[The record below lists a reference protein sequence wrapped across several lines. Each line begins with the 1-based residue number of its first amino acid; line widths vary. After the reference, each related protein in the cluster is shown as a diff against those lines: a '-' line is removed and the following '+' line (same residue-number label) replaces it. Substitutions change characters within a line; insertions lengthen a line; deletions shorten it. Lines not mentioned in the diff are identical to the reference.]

1 MTATKD
7 APPRIAIGAH
17 CSASGG
23 LWRTIERAAEI
34 EAEAVQFF
42 GASPRAWRPTNH
54 KPEAYERF
62 RALRAESGIGQAW
75 LHGSYLVSLAARSE
89 EQHEKSIASVVNALS
104 VAARAGADGV
114 VLHSGSHLGR
124 GFEAVLPE
132 VVSALARIFDE
143 APEGPLLA
151 LENAAGQ
158 QGPIGGRF
166 EELGAILG
174 AADSPRLRVCLDTCH
189 TFAAGYD
196 ITTPEGMADTIE
208 EFDREI
214 GLDLLAVI
222 HANDSK
228 QEAGQWAGSP
238 RKYRRRPHRLR
249 GLPHD
254 PRRARVRR
262 PRAAARGAGHRGRR
276 PRSGEHPAAEA
287 SARRGGGG
295 VIALR
300 GRQCSK
306 VG

>member
-1 MTATKD
+1 MTATED
-7 APPRIAIGAH
+7 ARPRIAIGAH

-62 RALRAESGIGQAW
+62 RTLRAESGIGQAW

-89 EQHEKSIASVVNALS
+89 EQHEKSVASVVNALS

-124 GFEAVLPE
+124 GFEGVLPE

-151 LENAAGQ
+151 LETAAGQ
-158 QGPIGGRF
+158 QGPIGGNF
-166 EELGAILG
+166 AELGAILDASG
-174 AADSPRLRVCLDTCH
+174 SPRLRVCLDTCH

-196 ITTPEGMADTIE
+196 IATPEGMAETLE
-208 EFDREI
+208 EFEREI
-214 GLDLLAVI
+214 GIDLLAVI

-228 QEAGQWAGSP
+228 QELGSGRDRHENIGDGHIGYEGFRTILAEPAFAGRALLLEVPGIEGDGPDLENIRRLKRLRDEVAAGS
-238 RKYRRRPHRLR
+238 
-249 GLPHD
+249 
-254 PRRARVRR
+254 
-262 PRAAARGAGHRGRR
+262 
-276 PRSGEHPAAEA
+276 
-287 SARRGGGG
+287 
-295 VIALR
+295 
-300 GRQCSK
+300 
-306 VG
+306 

>member
-1 MTATKD
+1 MTATED
-7 APPRIAIGAH
+7 ARPRIAIGAH

-42 GASPRAWRPTNH
+42 GSSPRAWRPTNH

-62 RALRAESGIGQAW
+62 RTLRAESGIGQAW

-89 EQHEKSIASVVNALS
+89 EQHEKSVASVVNALS
-104 VAARAGADGV
+104 VAARAGAEGV

-151 LENAAGQ
+151 LETAAGQ
-158 QGPIGGRF
+158 QGPIGGNF
-166 EELGAILG
+166 AELGAILDASG
-174 AADSPRLRVCLDTCH
+174 SPRLRVCLDTCH
-189 TFAAGYD
+189 AFAAGYD
-196 ITTPEGMADTIE
+196 IATPEGMADTLE
-208 EFDREI
+208 EFEREI

-228 QEAGQWAGSP
+228 QELGSGRDRHENIGDGHIGYEGFRTILAEPAFAGRALLLEVPGIEGDGPDLENVRRLKRLRDEVAAGS
-238 RKYRRRPHRLR
+238 
-249 GLPHD
+249 
-254 PRRARVRR
+254 
-262 PRAAARGAGHRGRR
+262 
-276 PRSGEHPAAEA
+276 
-287 SARRGGGG
+287 
-295 VIALR
+295 
-300 GRQCSK
+300 
-306 VG
+306 

>member
-1 MTATKD
+1 MTATED
-7 APPRIAIGAH
+7 ARPRIAIGAH

-62 RALRAESGIGQAW
+62 RTLRAESGIGQAW

-89 EQHEKSIASVVNALS
+89 EQHEKSVASVVNALS

-151 LENAAGQ
+151 LETAAGQ
-158 QGPIGGRF
+158 QGPIGGNF
-166 EELGAILG
+166 AELGAILDASG
-174 AADSPRLRVCLDTCH
+174 SPRLRVCLDTCH
-189 TFAAGYD
+189 AFAAGYD
-196 ITTPEGMADTIE
+196 IATPEGMADTLE
-208 EFDREI
+208 EFEREI

-228 QEAGQWAGSP
+228 QELGSGRDRHENIGDGHIGYEGFRTILAEPAFAGRALLLEVPGIEGDGPDLENVRRLKRLRDEVAAGS
-238 RKYRRRPHRLR
+238 
-249 GLPHD
+249 
-254 PRRARVRR
+254 
-262 PRAAARGAGHRGRR
+262 
-276 PRSGEHPAAEA
+276 
-287 SARRGGGG
+287 
-295 VIALR
+295 
-300 GRQCSK
+300 
-306 VG
+306 

>member
-1 MTATKD
+1 MTATED

-23 LWRTIERAAEI
+23 LWRTIERAVEI

-104 VAARAGADGV
+104 VATRAGADGV

-132 VVSALARIFDE
+132 VVSALTRIFDE

-158 QGPIGGRF
+158 QGPIGGSF
-166 EELGAILG
+166 GELGAILG

-196 ITTPEGMADTIE
+196 ITTPEGMADTLK

-228 QEAGQWAGSP
+228 QELGSGRDRHENIGDGHIGYEGFRTILAEPAFAGRALLLEVPGLEGDGP
-238 RKYRRRPHRLR
+238 DLENIRRLKRLR
-249 GLPHD
+249 D
-254 PRRARVRR
+254 EV
-262 PRAAARGAGHRGRR
+262 
-276 PRSGEHPAAEA
+276 AAE
-287 SARRGGGG
+287 S
-295 VIALR
+295 
-300 GRQCSK
+300 
-306 VG
+306 

>member
-1 MTATKD
+1 MTATED

-62 RALRAESGIGQAW
+62 RTLRAESGIGQAW

-89 EQHEKSIASVVNALS
+89 EQHEKSVASVVNALS

-151 LENAAGQ
+151 LETAAGQ
-158 QGPIGGRF
+158 QGPIGGNF
-166 EELGAILG
+166 AELGAILDASG
-174 AADSPRLRVCLDTCH
+174 SPRLRVCLDTCH

-196 ITTPEGMADTIE
+196 IATPEGMADTLE
-208 EFDREI
+208 EFEREI

-228 QEAGQWAGSP
+228 QELGSGRDRHENIGDGHIGYEGFRTILAEPAFAGRALLLEVPGIEGDGPDLENVRRLKRLRDEVAAGS
-238 RKYRRRPHRLR
+238 
-249 GLPHD
+249 
-254 PRRARVRR
+254 
-262 PRAAARGAGHRGRR
+262 
-276 PRSGEHPAAEA
+276 
-287 SARRGGGG
+287 
-295 VIALR
+295 
-300 GRQCSK
+300 
-306 VG
+306 

>member
-1 MTATKD
+1 MTATED

-23 LWRTIERAAEI
+23 LWRTIERAVEI

-166 EELGAILG
+166 GELGAILD

-196 ITTPEGMADTIE
+196 IATPEGMADTLE

-228 QEAGQWAGSP
+228 QELGSGRDRHENIGDGHIGYEGFRTILSEPAFAGRALLLEVPGIEGDGPDLENIGRLKRLRDEVAAGS
-238 RKYRRRPHRLR
+238 
-249 GLPHD
+249 
-254 PRRARVRR
+254 
-262 PRAAARGAGHRGRR
+262 
-276 PRSGEHPAAEA
+276 
-287 SARRGGGG
+287 
-295 VIALR
+295 
-300 GRQCSK
+300 
-306 VG
+306 

>member
-1 MTATKD
+1 MTATED
-7 APPRIAIGAH
+7 ARPRIAIGAH

-42 GASPRAWRPTNH
+42 GSSPRAWRPTNH

-62 RALRAESGIGQAW
+62 RTLRAESGIGQAW

-89 EQHEKSIASVVNALS
+89 EQHEKSVASVVNALS

-151 LENAAGQ
+151 LETAAGQ
-158 QGPIGGRF
+158 QGPIGGNF
-166 EELGAILG
+166 AELGAILDASG
-174 AADSPRLRVCLDTCH
+174 SPRLRVCLDTCH

-196 ITTPEGMADTIE
+196 IATPEGMADTLE
-208 EFDREI
+208 EFEREI

-228 QEAGQWAGSP
+228 QELGSGRDRHENIGDGHIGYEGFRTILAEPAFAGRALLLEVPGIEGDGPDLENIRRLKRLRDEVAAGS
-238 RKYRRRPHRLR
+238 
-249 GLPHD
+249 
-254 PRRARVRR
+254 
-262 PRAAARGAGHRGRR
+262 
-276 PRSGEHPAAEA
+276 
-287 SARRGGGG
+287 
-295 VIALR
+295 
-300 GRQCSK
+300 
-306 VG
+306 

>member
-1 MTATKD
+1 MTATED

-23 LWRTIERAAEI
+23 LWRTIERAVEI
-34 EAEAVQFF
+34 GAEAVQFF

-62 RALRAESGIGQAW
+62 RTLRAESGIGQAW

-104 VAARAGADGV
+104 VAARAGAEGV

-132 VVSALARIFDE
+132 VVSAIARIFDE
-143 APEGPLLA
+143 APAGPLLA

-166 EELGAILG
+166 EELGAILDASG
-174 AADSPRLRVCLDTCH
+174 SPRLRVCLDTCH

-196 ITTPEGMADTIE
+196 ITTPEGMADTLE

-228 QEAGQWAGSP
+228 QELGSGRDRHENIGDGHIGYEGFRTILAEPAFAGRALLLEVPGIEGDGP
-238 RKYRRRPHRLR
+238 DLENIRRLKRLR
-249 GLPHD
+249 DEVAPG
-254 PRRARVRR
+254 
-262 PRAAARGAGHRGRR
+262 
-276 PRSGEHPAAEA
+276 S
-287 SARRGGGG
+287 
-295 VIALR
+295 
-300 GRQCSK
+300 
-306 VG
+306 

>member
-1 MTATKD
+1 MTATED

-23 LWRTIERAAEI
+23 LWRTIERAVEI

-104 VAARAGADGV
+104 VAARAGAEGV

-158 QGPIGGRF
+158 QGPIGGSF
-166 EELGAILG
+166 AELGAILDASG
-174 AADSPRLRVCLDTCH
+174 SPRLRVCLDTCH

-196 ITTPEGMADTIE
+196 IATPEGMADTLE
-208 EFDREI
+208 EFEREI

-228 QEAGQWAGSP
+228 QELGSGRDRHENIGDGHIGYEGFRTILAERAFAGRALLLEVPGIEGDGPDLENIRRLKRLRDEVAAGS
-238 RKYRRRPHRLR
+238 
-249 GLPHD
+249 
-254 PRRARVRR
+254 
-262 PRAAARGAGHRGRR
+262 
-276 PRSGEHPAAEA
+276 
-287 SARRGGGG
+287 
-295 VIALR
+295 
-300 GRQCSK
+300 
-306 VG
+306 

>member
-1 MTATKD
+1 MTATED
-7 APPRIAIGAH
+7 APSRIAIGAH

-34 EAEAVQFF
+34 GAEAVQFF

-62 RALRAESGIGQAW
+62 RALRAESAIGQAW
-75 LHGSYLVSLAARSE
+75 LHGSYLVSLAPRSE
-89 EQHEKSIASVVNALS
+89 EHYEKSIASVVNALS

-124 GFEAVLPE
+124 GFKAVLPE
-132 VVSALARIFDE
+132 VVSAIARIFDE

-166 EELGAILG
+166 EEIGAILDTSG
-174 AADSPRLRVCLDTCH
+174 SPRLRVCLDTCH

-196 ITTPEGMADTIE
+196 ITTPEGMASTIE

-228 QEAGQWAGSP
+228 LELGSGRDRHENIGDGHIGYEGFRTILAEPAFAGRALLLEVPGIEGDGP
-238 RKYRRRPHRLR
+238 DLENMRRLKRLR
-249 GLPHD
+249 D
-254 PRRARVRR
+254 EV
-262 PRAAARGAGHRGRR
+262 
-276 PRSGEHPAAEA
+276 AAE
-287 SARRGGGG
+287 S
-295 VIALR
+295 
-300 GRQCSK
+300 
-306 VG
+306 

>member
-1 MTATKD
+1 MTATED

-23 LWRTIERAAEI
+23 LWRTIERAVEI

-151 LENAAGQ
+151 LETAAGQ
-158 QGPIGGRF
+158 QGPIGGNF
-166 EELGAILG
+166 AELGAILDASG
-174 AADSPRLRVCLDTCH
+174 SPRLRVCLDTCH

-196 ITTPEGMADTIE
+196 IATPEGMADTLD
-208 EFDREI
+208 EFEREI
-214 GLDLLAVI
+214 GLELLAVI

-228 QEAGQWAGSP
+228 QELGSGRDRHENIGDGHIGYEGFRTILAEPAFAGRALLLEVPGIEGDGPDLENIRRLKRLRDEVAAGS
-238 RKYRRRPHRLR
+238 
-249 GLPHD
+249 
-254 PRRARVRR
+254 
-262 PRAAARGAGHRGRR
+262 
-276 PRSGEHPAAEA
+276 
-287 SARRGGGG
+287 
-295 VIALR
+295 
-300 GRQCSK
+300 
-306 VG
+306 

>member
-1 MTATKD
+1 MTATED

-62 RALRAESGIGQAW
+62 RTLRAESGIGQAW

-89 EQHEKSIASVVNALS
+89 EQHEKSVASVVNALS

-158 QGPIGGRF
+158 QGPIGGNF
-166 EELGAILG
+166 AELGAILD

-196 ITTPEGMADTIE
+196 IATPEGMADTLE
-208 EFDREI
+208 EFEREI
-214 GLDLLAVI
+214 GLELLAVI

-228 QEAGQWAGSP
+228 QELGSGRDRHENIGDGHIGYEGFRTILAEPAFAGRALLLEVPGIEGDGPDLENVRRLKRLRDEVAAGS
-238 RKYRRRPHRLR
+238 
-249 GLPHD
+249 
-254 PRRARVRR
+254 
-262 PRAAARGAGHRGRR
+262 
-276 PRSGEHPAAEA
+276 
-287 SARRGGGG
+287 
-295 VIALR
+295 
-300 GRQCSK
+300 
-306 VG
+306 

>member
-1 MTATKD
+1 MTATAD

-62 RALRAESGIGQAW
+62 RTLRAESGIGQAW

-89 EQHEKSIASVVNALS
+89 EQHEKSVASVVNALS

-151 LENAAGQ
+151 LETAAGQ
-158 QGPIGGRF
+158 QGPIGGNF
-166 EELGAILG
+166 AELGAILDASG
-174 AADSPRLRVCLDTCH
+174 SPRLRVCLDTCH
-189 TFAAGYD
+189 AFAAGYD
-196 ITTPEGMADTIE
+196 IATPEGMADTLE
-208 EFDREI
+208 EFEREI

-228 QEAGQWAGSP
+228 QELGSGRDRHENIGDGHIGYEGFRTILAEPAFAGRALLLEVPGIEGDGPDLENVRRLKRLRDEVAAGS
-238 RKYRRRPHRLR
+238 
-249 GLPHD
+249 
-254 PRRARVRR
+254 
-262 PRAAARGAGHRGRR
+262 
-276 PRSGEHPAAEA
+276 
-287 SARRGGGG
+287 
-295 VIALR
+295 
-300 GRQCSK
+300 
-306 VG
+306 

>member
-1 MTATKD
+1 MTATED

-17 CSASGG
+17 RSASGG

-42 GASPRAWRPTNH
+42 GSSPRAWRPTNH

-62 RALRAESGIGQAW
+62 RTLRAESGIGQAW

-158 QGPIGGRF
+158 QGPIGGNF
-166 EELGAILG
+166 AELGAILD

-196 ITTPEGMADTIE
+196 ITTPEGMADTLE
-208 EFDREI
+208 EFEREI

-228 QEAGQWAGSP
+228 QELGSGRDRHENIGDGHIGYEGFRTILAEPAFAGRALLLEVPGIEGDGPDLENVRRLKRLRDEVAAGS
-238 RKYRRRPHRLR
+238 
-249 GLPHD
+249 
-254 PRRARVRR
+254 
-262 PRAAARGAGHRGRR
+262 
-276 PRSGEHPAAEA
+276 
-287 SARRGGGG
+287 
-295 VIALR
+295 
-300 GRQCSK
+300 
-306 VG
+306 

>member
-1 MTATKD
+1 MTATED
-7 APPRIAIGAH
+7 ARPRIAIGAH

-42 GASPRAWRPTNH
+42 GSSPRAWRPTNH

-62 RALRAESGIGQAW
+62 RTLRAESGIGQAW

-89 EQHEKSIASVVNALS
+89 EQHEKSVASVVNALS
-104 VAARAGADGV
+104 VAARAGAEGV

-151 LENAAGQ
+151 LETAAGQ
-158 QGPIGGRF
+158 QGPIGGNF
-166 EELGAILG
+166 GELGAILDASG
-174 AADSPRLRVCLDTCH
+174 SPRLRVCLDTCH
-189 TFAAGYD
+189 AFAAGYD
-196 ITTPEGMADTIE
+196 IATPEGMADTLE
-208 EFDREI
+208 EFEREI

-228 QEAGQWAGSP
+228 QELGSGRDRHENIGDGHIGYEGFRTILAEPAFAGRALLLEVPGIEGDGPDLENVRRLKRLRDEVAAGS
-238 RKYRRRPHRLR
+238 
-249 GLPHD
+249 
-254 PRRARVRR
+254 
-262 PRAAARGAGHRGRR
+262 
-276 PRSGEHPAAEA
+276 
-287 SARRGGGG
+287 
-295 VIALR
+295 
-300 GRQCSK
+300 
-306 VG
+306 